1 MDPEPGVDRRALDLS
16 RVLRTIGAVLLFTC
30 IALSVAACRLGGAH
44 ADLLLNIKND
54 SAQST
59 TVRWASTGLFGANGV
74 AFLEPGAETVDGLV
88 ADTYTFSVDGGP
100 STLKLV
106 VVPATGD
113 PTSTVVV
120 GKDLSLSMP

>member
-1 MDPEPGVDRRALDLS
+1 VGPRAVEPS
-16 RVLRTIGAVLLFTC
+16 RLLRTVAAVALVIC
-30 IALSVAACRLGGAH
+30 IVLSVAACRHGGAH

-59 TVRWASTGLFGANGV
+59 TIRWASTGLFGDNGV
-74 AFLEPGAETVDGLV
+74 AVLEPGAETVQGLV
-88 ADTYTFSVDGGP
+88 AGTYTMSVDGGP
-100 STLKLV
+100 STFKLV
-106 VVPATGD
+106 VVPATGN